1 MTITGSGEIGISDIN
16 TEFGRTSTTANTS
29 LSDLSDGTV
38 ATINTGNDSDDR
50 PDGSTPHAM
59 SEFYSYDHDLVVNA
73 TFGDWVGSFSS
84 GNTIRMIGSVGG
96 SDVIS
101 GAYQLPITGSSGALL
116 CGRSNSSGDSLDATL
131 KVAVN
136 AKDLGTAGDPG
147 TGGTSNSA
155 GGFQTLFNTSSSF
168 NDGISD
174 LSGDKVLH
182 FRWLLDPHP
191 AKSDASTVNFHITNN
206 GTSNSFVDIFCS
218 VASFGGLCLHESIP
232 VNTPDGY
239 KLFNELSVGDIVYS
253 HNLKTNQ
260 IEETEIGTIESP
272 VHDNLYKVNDLIIT
286 DDHPIFNDAG
296 ELLSIKPELSLKNYD
311 IKTKELKV
319 GVKLKTIDNGDYEVK
334 NIERYEGEHLTY
346 TLLTENSNFY
356 AGGVLAH
363 SEVKASMEIIPK

>member
-1 MTITGSGEIGISDIN
+1 MTLPASGEVSMSMIN
-16 TEFGRTSTTANTS
+16 TEFGRTSNTANTS

-59 SEFYSYDHDLVVNA
+59 SEFYSYDHDLVTNA
-73 TFGDWVGSFSS
+73 TFGSWVGSFTS
-84 GNTIRMIGSVGG
+84 GDTVRLLGEVGG
-96 SDVIS
+96 SDVRT
-101 GAYQLPITGSSGALL
+101 GAYSIGITGSSGALL
-116 CGRSNSSGDSLDATL
+116 CGRSDSSGDSLDATL
-131 KVAVN
+131 KVA
-136 AKDLGTAGDPG
+136 LSTSGDPG
-147 TGGTSNSA
+147 TGGT
-155 GGFQTLFNTSSSF
+155 FITLFNTSSSF
-168 NDGISD
+168 DDGLSD
-174 LSGDKVLH
+174 LSGDVTMH
-182 FRWLLDPHP
+182 VRWLLDPHP
-191 AKSDASTVNFHITNN
+191 AKTDSSTVNFHMTNN
-206 GTSNSFVDIFCS
+206 GGHNSFVDIFCS
-218 VASFGGLCLHESIP
+218 VLGFGGLCLHESIP

-319 GVKLKTIDNGDYEVK
+319 GAKLKTIDNGDYEVK

-346 TLLTENSNFY
+346 TLLTKNSNFY

-363 SEVKASMEIIPK
+363 SEVKASMEINPK

>member
-1 MTITGSGEIGISDIN
+1 MSLTSSGQIKLTEIRDELGGSGEVSL
-16 TEFGRTSTTANTS
+16 TEA
-29 LSDLSDGTV
+29 SDGTI

-50 PDGSTPHAM
+50 PDGNAPHAM
-59 SEFYSYDHDLVVNA
+59 SEFYSYDHDLVTNA
-73 TFGDWVGSFSS
+73 TFGSWVGSFSS
-84 GNTIRMIGSVGG
+84 GNTVRMIGSVGG
-96 SDVIS
+96 SNVIS
-101 GAYQLPITGSSGALL
+101 GAYQIGITGSSGALL
-116 CGRSNSSGDSLDATL
+116 CGRSDSSGDSLDATL
-131 KVAVN
+131 KVA
-136 AKDLGTAGDPG
+136 LSTSGDPG

-286 DDHPIFNDAG
+286 DDHPIFNDTG

-311 IKTKELKV
+311 IKTKELKI
-319 GVKLKTIDNGDYEVK
+319 GAKLKTIDNGDYEVK

-346 TLLTENSNFY
+346 TLLTKNSNFY

-363 SEVKASMEIIPK
+363 SEVKASMEINPK

>member
-59 SEFYSYDHDLVVNA
+59 SEFYSYDHDLVTNA
-73 TFGDWVGSFSS
+73 TFGSWVGSFA
-84 GNTIRMIGSVGG
+84 GGDDVRLLGSTGG
-96 SDVIS
+96 SAVNS
-101 GAYQLPITGSSGALL
+101 GAYRVGITGSSGALL
-116 CGRSNSSGDSLDATL
+116 CGRSNSSGDSLDGTL
-131 KVAVN
+131 AVA
-136 AKDLGTAGDPG
+136 LSTSGDPG
-147 TGGTSNSA
+147 TSGT
-155 GGFQTLFNTSSSF
+155 FITLFTTSSSF
-168 NDGISD
+168 DDGLSN
-174 LSGDKVLH
+174 LSGDVTMH
-182 FRWLLDPHP
+182 VRWRFTPHP
-191 AKSDASTVNFHITNN
+191 AKTDAHTSNFHMTNN
-206 GTSNSFVDIFCS
+206 GGHNSFVDLFCS
-218 VASFGGLCLHESIP
+218 ATSFGGLCLHESIP

-319 GVKLKTIDNGDYEVK
+319 GAKLKTIDNGDYEVM
-334 NIERYEGEHLTY
+334 NIERYKGEHLTY

-363 SEVKASMEIIPK
+363 SEIKASMEVIPK